1 MDKFDLFCIYFDNCW
16 EDVGKSIFD
25 FVYLIKQSKIQTM
38 ARIKLLLKSKNNPA
52 SIYIRLSDGRNI
64 DVMAK
69 TNYSINPSDW
79 SAIKQEPKDLKD
91 IDNANLNS
99 DLTTLKSELLKYYN
113 KKNSNTEIN
122 TQWLKDFVNPPQVAE
137 KHPDKLVDYID
148 TFIEFKKADVKS
160 STITKCNGIKQLLKR
175 YQKHTK
181 SVLYVRDID
190 AKFKMDF
197 EKYCVS
203 VGYAPNTTARNIR
216 FVKTFC
222 RHAKANGVE
231 THYQLDSIKA
241 KYHKVE
247 NIYLDEKEIAAIEK
261 LNSKD
266 LTDGLENARDWL
278 LISCYCGQRVSDFL
292 RFDKSMI
299 RYEKNKSG
307 ELKPLIEFTQV
318 KTEKIMTI
326 PLHKKIMEILKK
338 YDGNFPRKISDQ
350 RYNEHIKKVCKAAKI
365 EELINGVKFDP
376 VTKKKVEKLYEK
388 CELVSSHIG
397 RRSFASNN
405 YGIIPTSFLMYI
417 TGHTTEGMF
426 LTYIGKSNKDIAMEL
441 TNYF

>member
-1 MDKFDLFCIYFDNCW
+1 M
-16 EDVGKSIFD
+16 
-25 FVYLIKQSKIQTM
+25 
-38 ARIKLLLKSKNNPA
+38 R
-52 SIYIRLSDGRNI
+52 DGRTLDI
-64 DVMAK
+64 KAK
-69 TNYSINPSDW
+69 TNYHIDPINWDEVEQRPTKK
-79 SAIKQEPKDLKD
+79 ALKD
-91 IDNANLNS
+91 IHIANLDT
-99 DLTTLKSELLKYYN
+99 DLATLKNDLLKEYN
-113 KKNSNTEIN
+113 NSKGKKVVDAD
-122 TQWLKDFVNPPQVAE
+122 WLRNFINPPQEQE

-160 STITKCNGIKQLLKR
+160 STVTKCNVIKHLLMR
-175 YQKHTK
+175 YEKETK
-181 SVLYVRDID
+181 TTLYIRDID

-197 EKYCVS
+197 EKYCIK

-216 FVKTFC
+216 FIKTFC

-261 LNSKD
+261 IESKK
-266 LTDGLENARDWL
+266 LTEGLENARDWL

-299 RYEKNKSG
+299 RYEKNKAG

-326 PLHKKIMEILKK
+326 PLHKKIIEIMKK

-350 RYNEHIKKVCKAAKI
+350 KYNEHIKKVCEAAEINQPTNGTLFDHKTKTKI
-365 EELINGVKFDP
+365 
-376 VTKKKVEKLYEK
+376 TKDYPKHL
-388 CELVSSHIG
+388 LVSSHIG
-397 RRSFASNN
+397 RRSFATNN
-405 YGIIPTSFLMYI
+405 YGKIPTSFLMYI
-417 TGHTTEGMF
+417 TGHTTEAMF

>member
-1 MDKFDLFCIYFDNCW
+1 MASIYL
-16 EDVGKSIFD
+16 
-25 FVYLIKQSKIQTM
+25 LIQSK
-38 ARIKLLLKSKNNPA
+38 KSPA
-52 SIYIRLSDGRNI
+52 VIYIRLRDGRTLDI
-64 DVMAK
+64 KAK
-69 TNYSINPSDW
+69 TNYHIDPINWDDAEQRPTKK
-79 SAIKQEPKDLKD
+79 ALKD
-91 IDNANLNS
+91 IHIANLDT
-99 DLTTLKSELLKYYN
+99 DLSTLKNDLLKEYN
-113 KKNSNTEIN
+113 RSKGNKVIDA
-122 TQWLKDFVNPPQVAE
+122 QWLKDFINPPQEQE

-160 STITKCNGIKQLLKR
+160 STITKCNVIKHLLMR
-175 YQKHTK
+175 YQEHTK
-181 SVLYVRDID
+181 SVLYIRDID

-197 EKYCVS
+197 EKYCIS

-216 FVKTFC
+216 FIKTFC

-247 NIYLDEKEIAAIEK
+247 NIYLDEKEIAEIEK
-261 LNSKD
+261 LKSKD

-299 RYEKNKSG
+299 RYEKNKAG

-318 KTEKIMTI
+318 KTDKIMTI
-326 PLHKKIMEILKK
+326 PLHSKIIEIMKK

-350 RYNEHIKKVCKAAKI
+350 RYNEHIKKVCEKAKI
-365 EELINGVKFDP
+365 NTPTHGTLFDHDKKEK
-376 VTKKKVEKLYEK
+376 VTKDYPKHL
-388 CELVSSHIG
+388 LVSSHIG
-397 RRSFASNN
+397 RRSFATNN
-405 YGIIPTSFLMYI
+405 YGKIPTSFLMYI
-417 TGHTTEGMF
+417 TGHTTEAMF

>member
-1 MDKFDLFCIYFDNCW
+1 MASIY
-16 EDVGKSIFD
+16 
-25 FVYLIKQSKIQTM
+25 LLLQSK
-38 ARIKLLLKSKNNPA
+38 KSPA
-52 SIYIRLSDGRNI
+52 VIYIRLRDGRTLDI
-64 DVMAK
+64 KAK
-69 TNYSINPSDW
+69 TNYHIDPINWDDAEQRPTKK
-79 SAIKQEPKDLKD
+79 ALKD
-91 IDNANLNS
+91 IDIANLDT
-99 DLTTLKSELLKYYN
+99 DLSTLKNDLLKEYN
-113 KKNSNTEIN
+113 RSKGNKVIDA
-122 TQWLKDFVNPPQVAE
+122 QWLKDFINPPQEQE

-160 STITKCNGIKQLLKR
+160 STVTKCNVIKHLLMR
-175 YQKHTK
+175 YEKETK
-181 SVLYVRDID
+181 TTLYIRDID

-197 EKYCVS
+197 EKYCIK

-216 FVKTFC
+216 FIKTFC

-261 LNSKD
+261 IESKK
-266 LTDGLENARDWL
+266 LTEGLENARDWL

-299 RYEKNKSG
+299 RYEKNKAG

-326 PLHKKIMEILKK
+326 PLHKKIIEIMKK

-350 RYNEHIKKVCKAAKI
+350 KYNEHIKKVCEAAEINQPTHGTLFDHKI
-365 EELINGVKFDP
+365 KEK
-376 VTKKKVEKLYEK
+376 VTKDYPKHLM
-388 CELVSSHIG
+388 VSSHIG

-405 YGIIPTSFLMYI
+405 YGKIPTSFLMYI
-417 TGHTTEGMF
+417 TGHTTEAMF

>member
-1 MDKFDLFCIYFDNCW
+1 MASIY
-16 EDVGKSIFD
+16 
-25 FVYLIKQSKIQTM
+25 LLLQSK
-38 ARIKLLLKSKNNPA
+38 KSPA
-52 SIYIRLSDGRNI
+52 VIYIRLRDGRTLDI
-64 DVMAK
+64 KAK
-69 TNYSINPSDW
+69 TNYHIDPINWDEVEQRPTKK
-79 SAIKQEPKDLKD
+79 ALKD
-91 IDNANLNS
+91 IHIANLDT
-99 DLTTLKSELLKYYN
+99 DLATLKTDLLKEYN
-113 KKNSNTEIN
+113 NSKGKKVVDAD
-122 TQWLKDFVNPPQVAE
+122 WLRNFINPPQEQE

-160 STITKCNGIKQLLKR
+160 STVTKCNVIKHLLMR
-175 YQKHTK
+175 YEKETK
-181 SVLYVRDID
+181 TTLYIRDID
-190 AKFKMDF
+190 TKFKMDF
-197 EKYCVS
+197 EKYCIK

-216 FVKTFC
+216 FIKTFC

-261 LNSKD
+261 IESKK
-266 LTDGLENARDWL
+266 LTEGLENARDWL

-299 RYEKNKSG
+299 RYEKNKAG

-326 PLHKKIMEILKK
+326 PLHKKIIEIMKK

-350 RYNEHIKKVCKAAKI
+350 KYNEHIKKVCEAAEINQPTHGTLFDHKI
-365 EELINGVKFDP
+365 KEK
-376 VTKKKVEKLYEK
+376 VTKDYPKHLM
-388 CELVSSHIG
+388 VSSHIG

-405 YGIIPTSFLMYI
+405 YGKIPTSFLMYI
-417 TGHTTEGMF
+417 TGHTTEAMF

>member
-1 MDKFDLFCIYFDNCW
+1 M
-16 EDVGKSIFD
+16 
-25 FVYLIKQSKIQTM
+25 
-38 ARIKLLLKSKNNPA
+38 A
-52 SIYIRLSDGRNI
+52 SIYLLLQSKKSPAVIYMRLRDGRTLDI
-64 DVMAK
+64 KAK
-69 TNYSINPSDW
+69 TNYHIDPINWDEVEQRPTKK
-79 SAIKQEPKDLKD
+79 ALKD
-91 IDNANLNS
+91 IHIANLDT
-99 DLTTLKSELLKYYN
+99 DLADLKNDLLKEYN
-113 KKNSNTEIN
+113 QSKGKKVVDVE
-122 TQWLKDFVNPPQVAE
+122 WLKDFINPPQVAE

-160 STITKCNGIKQLLKR
+160 STVTKCNVIKHLLMR
-175 YQKHTK
+175 YQKETK
-181 SVLYVRDID
+181 TTLYIRDID

-197 EKYCVS
+197 EKYCIK

-216 FVKTFC
+216 FIKTFC

-261 LNSKD
+261 IESKK
-266 LTDGLENARDWL
+266 LTEGLENARDWL

-299 RYEKNKSG
+299 RYEKNKAG

-326 PLHKKIMEILKK
+326 PLHKKIIEIMKK

-350 RYNEHIKKVCKAAKI
+350 KYNEHIKKVCEAAEI
-365 EELINGVKFDP
+365 DEPINGTLFDHE
-376 VTKKKVEKLYEK
+376 TKTKITKDYPKHK
-388 CELVSSHIG
+388 LVSSHIG

-405 YGIIPTSFLMYI
+405 YGKIPTSFLMYI
-417 TGHTTEGMF
+417 TGHTTEAMF

>member
-1 MDKFDLFCIYFDNCW
+1 MASIY
-16 EDVGKSIFD
+16 
-25 FVYLIKQSKIQTM
+25 LLLQSK
-38 ARIKLLLKSKNNPA
+38 KSPA
-52 SIYIRLSDGRNI
+52 VIYIRLRDGRTLDI
-64 DVMAK
+64 KAK
-69 TNYSINPSDW
+69 TNYHIDPINWDEVEQRPTKK
-79 SAIKQEPKDLKD
+79 ALKD
-91 IDNANLNS
+91 IHIANLDT
-99 DLTTLKSELLKYYN
+99 DLADLKNDLLKEYN
-113 KKNSNTEIN
+113 QSKGKKVVDAD
-122 TQWLKDFVNPPQVAE
+122 WLRNFINPPQEQE

-160 STITKCNGIKQLLKR
+160 STVTKCNVIKHLLMR
-175 YQKHTK
+175 YEKETK
-181 SVLYVRDID
+181 TTLYIRDID

-197 EKYCVS
+197 EKYCIK

-216 FVKTFC
+216 FIKTFC

-261 LNSKD
+261 IESKK
-266 LTDGLENARDWL
+266 LTEGLENARDWL

-299 RYEKNKSG
+299 RYEKNKAG

-326 PLHKKIMEILKK
+326 PLHKKIIEIMKK

-350 RYNEHIKKVCKAAKI
+350 KYNEHIKKVCEAAEINQPTHGTLFDHKI
-365 EELINGVKFDP
+365 KEK
-376 VTKKKVEKLYEK
+376 VTKDYPKHLM
-388 CELVSSHIG
+388 VSSHIG

-405 YGIIPTSFLMYI
+405 YGKIPTSFLMYI
-417 TGHTTEGMF
+417 TGHTTEAMF

>member
-1 MDKFDLFCIYFDNCW
+1 MASIY
-16 EDVGKSIFD
+16 
-25 FVYLIKQSKIQTM
+25 LLLQSK
-38 ARIKLLLKSKNNPA
+38 KSPA
-52 SIYIRLSDGRNI
+52 VIYIRLRDGRTLDI
-64 DVMAK
+64 KAK
-69 TNYSINPSDW
+69 TNYHIDPINWDEVEQRPTKK
-79 SAIKQEPKDLKD
+79 ALKD
-91 IDNANLNS
+91 IHIANLDT
-99 DLTTLKSELLKYYN
+99 DLATLKTDLLKEYN
-113 KKNSNTEIN
+113 NSKGKKVVDAD
-122 TQWLKDFVNPPQVAE
+122 WLRNFINPPQEQE

-160 STITKCNGIKQLLKR
+160 STVTKCNVIKHLLMR
-175 YQKHTK
+175 YEKETK
-181 SVLYVRDID
+181 TTLYIRDID

-197 EKYCVS
+197 EKYCIK

-216 FVKTFC
+216 FIKTFC

-261 LNSKD
+261 IESKK
-266 LTDGLENARDWL
+266 LTEGLENARDWL

-299 RYEKNKSG
+299 RYEKNKAG

-326 PLHKKIMEILKK
+326 PLHKKIIEIMKK
-338 YDGNFPRKISDQ
+338 YEGNFPRKISDQ
-350 RYNEHIKKVCKAAKI
+350 KYNEHIKKVCEAAEINQPTHGTLFDHKI
-365 EELINGVKFDP
+365 KEK
-376 VTKKKVEKLYEK
+376 VTKDYPKHLM
-388 CELVSSHIG
+388 VSSHIG

-405 YGIIPTSFLMYI
+405 YGKIPTSFLMYI
-417 TGHTTEGMF
+417 TGHTTEAMF